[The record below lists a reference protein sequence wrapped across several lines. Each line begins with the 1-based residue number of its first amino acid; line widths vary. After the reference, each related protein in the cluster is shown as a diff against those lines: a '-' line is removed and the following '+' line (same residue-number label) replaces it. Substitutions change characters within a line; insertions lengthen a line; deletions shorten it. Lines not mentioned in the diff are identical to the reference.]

1 MSSRRASRLLLLAL
15 ALLAAAGSTACG
27 RSRTPDR
34 GAPSPE
40 RARGRGRFRPLDP
53 IPLYTDAGLI
63 AQAEPV
69 RFVGSVRFLAGPT
82 PDTTLVLINLSLA
95 NNALSFATQG
105 DAQVARY
112 LVAMDLKRDGSTVRH
127 IDTRESVRVGSYRET
142 SRSDES
148 VLFQQFVG
156 AAPGQYDLTVALR
169 DEGSGRSGQQTLK
182 LLVPRLA
189 PAALSTPVTVYEAR
203 ARATTDTVPDLI
215 ANPRSTAFFGRD
227 SLVQV
232 YLEGY
237 GFPAGTEAELSVHG
251 DRDAILWSDSV
262 AVGGSGRLHATVASI
277 PVSVLGVGKMILVA
291 RAPGTEMRAPLFVTF
306 GDEWA
311 ITSLDEM
318 LNYLRY
324 YASAS
329 RLQTLRDASPDE
341 RASAWVTFYRETD
354 PDPRTPEHEALR
366 DYFGRVQFANERF
379 NEEGTPGWLTDRGK
393 VFITLGDPDQVLDQ
407 GESAMN
413 VRGRTQVWT
422 YSQHRL
428 QLVFVDQ
435 SGFGRWRLTPSS
447 ENEFNVVAL
456 RERK

>member
-1 MSSRRASRLLLLAL
+1 MSPRPASRLIPLAL
-15 ALLAAAGSTACG
+15 ALLAVAGSAACG
-27 RSRTPDR
+27 SRPVSN
-34 GAPSPE
+34 GGGPSPE

-69 RFVGSVRFLAGPT
+69 RFIGSVRYLAGPT
-82 PDTTLVLINLSLA
+82 PDTTLLLVNLSLA
-95 NNALSFATQG
+95 NNALSFVPQG

-112 LVAMDLKRDGSTVRH
+112 LVAMELKHGGTTARRVDS
-127 IDTRESVRVGSYRET
+127 RESVRVGSYRET

-148 VLFQQFVG
+148 VLFQQFIG
-156 AAPGQYDLTVALR
+156 AAPGQYDLTVAVR
-169 DEGSGRSGQQTLK
+169 DEGSGRSAQQTVTV
-182 LLVPRLA
+182 LVPRLA
-189 PAALSTPVTVYEAR
+189 PAALSTPVTVYEAT

-215 ANPRSTAFFGRD
+215 ANPRSTVFFGRD
-227 SLVQV
+227 SLVHV

-262 AVGGSGRLHATVASI
+262 PVGGPGRLHAAVASI
-277 PVSVLGVGKMILVA
+277 PVSVLGVGKMSLVA
-291 RAPGTEMRAPLFVTF
+291 SAPGTEMRAPLFVTF

-311 ITSLDEM
+311 ITSLNEM
-318 LNYLRY
+318 LGYLRY
-324 YASAS
+324 FASAA
-329 RLQTLRDASPDE
+329 RLQQLRDANPDE
-341 RASAWVTFYRETD
+341 RAAAWVAFYRETD

-366 DYFGRVQFANERF
+366 DYFGRIQFANERF

-393 VFITLGDPDQVLDQ
+393 VFITLGDPDQVLEQ

-422 YSQHRL
+422 YSQYRL
-428 QLVFVDQ
+428 QVVFVDQ

-447 ENEFNVVAL
+447 ENAFNMVAI